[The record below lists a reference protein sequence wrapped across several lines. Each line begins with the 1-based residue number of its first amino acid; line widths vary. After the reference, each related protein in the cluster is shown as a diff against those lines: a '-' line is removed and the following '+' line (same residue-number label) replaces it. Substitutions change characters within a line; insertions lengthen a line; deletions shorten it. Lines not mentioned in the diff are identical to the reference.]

1 MTNFSKSSLISQ
13 NKVNDEKANQMENPI
28 GILALFHRKGTV
40 GGTQRLIVEKS
51 DLLDIHNST
60 SDTKDDALARIDR
73 EVKSNVS
80 IATNQQLGL
89 TLANYLPHTQSWSMR
104 EKLGGTDEVGFII
117 NFDVDRV
124 GICTR
129 QVLAMDIESWKSTS
143 TEEQIAHSSGT
154 SFGGN
159 YIKAVPTETVLT
171 EEQKEER
178 RKAMK
183 RAQGLR
189 DYYYGNEVVWA
200 INKKMADKKA
210 RKMGLV

>member
-28 GILALFHRKGTV
+28 GILALFHRKGTT

-51 DLLDIHNST
+51 SILEIQNST
-60 SDTKDDALARIDR
+60 SDTKDDALARID
-73 EVKSNVS
+73 
-80 IATNQQLGL
+80 QQIRKNASFDANLD
-89 TLANYLPHTQSWSMR
+89 LAYALVNYLPHTQSWSMR

-143 TEEQIAHSSGT
+143 TEEQILHQSNSSMM
-154 SFGGN
+154 GN
-159 YIKAVPTETVLT
+159 FLKAVPTETVLT

-178 RKAMK
+178 RKAVK
-183 RAQGLR
+183 RAKGLR

>member
-28 GILALFHRKGTV
+28 GILALFHRKGTT
-40 GGTQRLIVEKS
+40 GGTQRFIMEKS

-80 IATNQQLGL
+80 FATNQQLVL

-143 TEEQIAHSSGT
+143 TEEQILHQSNSSMM
-154 SFGGN
+154 GN
-159 YIKAVPTETVLT
+159 FLKAVPTETVLT

-183 RAQGLR
+183 RAQGLN